1 MKFASGLERTP
12 SARAVHSADP
22 PPPIGALPQTPGYLE
37 PKEVDDLRI
46 AGLRSVWRLRAL
58 RLNPAQIAIEVAG
71 FIILDTY
78 IEVMV
83 VARLPSV

>member
-1 MKFASGLERTP
+1 M
-12 SARAVHSADP
+12 
-22 PPPIGALPQTPGYLE
+22 
-37 PKEVDDLRI
+37 
-46 AGLRSVWRLRAL
+46 